1 MKKFIVFMT
10 SIITIMIIVASPIM
24 SLRTIAA
31 VTLSEG
37 SPIEAEYAECPHT
50 DDKFTSVQAFVNYNS
65 INNENTYYYY
75 LKYGGADAKSI
86 FVYFTSADVT
96 FDNNVLVISN
106 PNYSGRSSEI
116 SYAVY
121 YSNGNRNTYNNP
133 ISYFEIDYT
142 NHTCRYKF
150 SGGYSDQYGI
160 SNANWYYSETNYT
173 DILSPGGLNV
183 SVDFTPDLSDLVVR
197 GNVSDNGVNASSK
210 YFSMDI
216 TNNSKTGIQYYFA
229 IQDYPTN
236 YSDLSTYS
244 PQPESGIHA
253 AHANTSQSFCNEEW
267 IFIHPLASQGIVKVL
282 KLSEWHYLASGESFH
297 QNFSWSQF
305 NLERGKQYQAL
316 VIAVPNDIG
325 CASALTNYH
334 QYAYLSQPDVEPYVI
349 DMSAAEVVHFSNF
362 SIANPVA
369 FDRDNTDFGNYISTG
384 DKVVPQYDTKAY
396 EDPKTGSVV
405 IANRKTSGEDFQ
417 DITGKPVVGGS
428 HGGGGYYTGS
438 SNYSGSYNNYSN
450 SFGSLNGYF
459 SAYFGFIST
468 IIGFFPSPFQ
478 VILTIGM
485 CGLVVIGILKVAI
498 K

>member
-10 SIITIMIIVASPIM
+10 SIITMMIIVASPIL
-24 SLRTIAA
+24 SLKTHAA
-31 VTLSEG
+31 E
-37 SPIEAEYAECPHT
+37 
-50 DDKFTSVQAFVNYNS
+50 FTMPLV
-65 INNENTYYYY
+65 
-75 LKYGGADAKSI
+75 
-86 FVYFTSADVT
+86 DVCE
-96 FDNNVLVISN
+96 DCIS
-106 PNYSGRSSEI
+106 G
-116 SYAVY
+116 
-121 YSNGNRNTYNNP
+121 NTYNDCY
-133 ISYFEIDYT
+133 SYSRFLDCEDSAVDYYAIYFYGRNNSNSETETVMIKFKTADVVFENNILTIENADYCGLSWFDHNT
-142 NHTCRYKF
+142 LRSCQFNSATLDFNKRQFHFYYN
-150 SGGYSDQYGI
+150 G
-160 SNANWYYSETNYT
+160 SNAQLMWFFENQIFNEVCVVKSNIPEF
-173 DILSPGGLNV
+173 LSSSGLNV
-183 SVDFTPDLSDLVVR
+183 SVDFTPDLTDLVVR

-229 IQDYPTN
+229 IQEYPTN

-334 QYAYLSQPDVEPYVI
+334 HYAYLSQPDVEPYVI

-438 SNYSGSYNNYSN
+438 SNYSASNNNYSN

-459 SAYFGFIST
+459 SSYFGFIST
-468 IIGFFPSPFQ
+468 IIGFFPSPYQ